1 MQKLLFATKNS
12 KHRARIWLR
21 NISFFWKDISFFL
34 LLIDLLRK
42 CLKEVCQ
49 TPVGCFLLL
58 QDMVNHCRPGTTCMY
73 SYGFI
78 IFLNLASVISF
89 PGFWNWL
96 TATGADG
103 NLKRKI
109 EPVQSNIQIILEIQ
123 THLVISTLTLEFQGA
138 LEKKTFC
145 SSCQSCLIGGTF

>member
-1 MQKLLFATKNS
+1 
-12 KHRARIWLR
+12 
-21 NISFFWKDISFFL
+21 
-34 LLIDLLRK
+34 
-42 CLKEVCQ
+42 
-49 TPVGCFLLL
+49 
-58 QDMVNHCRPGTTCMY
+58 MY
-73 SYGFI
+73 SYSFI

-96 TATGADG
+96 TATEADG

-138 LEKKTFC
+138 LEKKNILFFLSELSDRGNILKT
-145 SSCQSCLIGGTF
+145 G